1 MDVDLLNKAFADGK
15 ITVELWAEAVKVSVG
30 RLPKEAEEP
39 LEKLDELTRQAVS
52 NIQDAL
58 GDTVLATLDGKFDSI
73 EKLWGNMLKRLVA
86 QAVAAQL
93 GKSLLGEDFG
103 KTGQLGGAAG
113 SFVDFL
119 KGLGGGARASGGPV
133 YTGRPYLVGEK
144 GPEVIVPNGA
154 GTVLPNGTRMA
165 AGGGG
170 VTLNVN
176 VQGDASENTVRLIQG
191 ALANFEARMMSRS
204 RGA

>member
-1 MDVDLLNKAFADGK
+1 M
-15 ITVELWAEAVKVSVG
+15 
-30 RLPKEAEEP
+30 
-39 LEKLDELTRQAVS
+39 
-52 NIQDAL
+52 
-58 GDTVLATLDGKFDSI
+58 
-73 EKLWGNMLKRLVA
+73 
-86 QAVAAQL
+86 
-93 GKSLLGEDFG
+93 
-103 KTGQLGGAAG
+103 
-113 SFVDFL
+113 
-119 KGLGGGARASGGPV
+119 
-133 YTGRPYLVGEK
+133 GEK